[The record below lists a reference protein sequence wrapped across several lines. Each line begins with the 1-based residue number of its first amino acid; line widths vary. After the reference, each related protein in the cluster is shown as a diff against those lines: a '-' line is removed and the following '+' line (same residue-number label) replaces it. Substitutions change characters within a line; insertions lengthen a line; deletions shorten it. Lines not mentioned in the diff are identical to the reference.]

1 MQLVA
6 EDWEDVDSFYET
18 DDSDFAYSYEDVIP
32 SGTTGI
38 VRKIYLIKDGVD
50 QVKVICYETSDDYYD
65 EKNGVE
71 FNLKVPT
78 EEMKTQE

>member
-1 MQLVA
+1 M
-6 EDWEDVDSFYET
+6 
-18 DDSDFAYSYEDVIP
+18 IP

-38 VRKIYLIKDGVD
+38 ARKIYLIKDGVD